1 VIGFGN
7 IGSRVAIRAKAFG
20 MKILAYDPYI
30 SASKITDLDME
41 QAKNLDEI
49 LEKSDFITIHTPK
62 TKETNGMI
70 GKQEIAKMK
79 DGIRLINCAR
89 GGLYT
94 EEALYEGL
102 K

>member
-1 VIGFGN
+1 MVWHWIDEQNLGVIGFGN

-49 LEKSDFITIHTPK
+49 LEKVILLPFTHQKPK
-62 TKETNGMI
+62 KPMVW
-70 GKQEIAKMK
+70 
-79 DGIRLINCAR
+79 
-89 GGLYT
+89 
-94 EEALYEGL
+94 
-102 K
+102 